1 MKQRFFICPKCGNI
15 VAFVKSSGAPVSCCG
30 GEMRE
35 LLPGTTEAAAEKHIP
50 VFTVDG
56 NTVTVEVG
64 SVAHPM
70 TEAHHIAWVS
80 LETKAGNQRKELDPT
95 GAPRVTFAIESG
107 DEVRAVYAYCNLHGL
122 WAATAD

>member
-15 VAFVKSSGAPVSCCG
+15 IAFVKNSGAPVSCCG

-35 LLPGTTEAAAEKHIP
+35 LLPGTTEAATEKHIP

-95 GAPRVTFAIESG
+95 GAPRVTFVMEAG

>member
-70 TEAHHIAWVS
+70 TEAHHIAWIS

-95 GAPRVTFAIESG
+95 GAPRVTFVMEAG

>member
-70 TEAHHIAWVS
+70 TEAHHIAWIS

-95 GAPRVTFAIESG
+95 GAPRVTFVMEAG
-107 DEVRAVYAYCNLHGL
+107 DEVRTVYAYCNLHGL

>member
-15 VAFVKSSGAPVSCCG
+15 VAFVKNSGAPVSCCG
-30 GEMRE
+30 GEMQE
-35 LLPGTTEAAAEKHIP
+35 LLPGTTEAATEKHIP

-70 TEAHHIAWVS
+70 TEAHHIAWIS

-95 GAPRVTFAIESG
+95 GAPRVTFVMEAG

>member
-80 LETKAGNQRKELDPT
+80 LETKAGNQRKELNPT
-95 GAPRVTFAIESG
+95 GAPRVTFVMEAG

-122 WAATAD
+122 WTATAD

>member
-15 VAFVKSSGAPVSCCG
+15 IAFVKSSGAPVSCCG

-35 LLPGTTEAAAEKHIP
+35 LLPGTTEAATEKHIP

-70 TEAHHIAWVS
+70 TEAHHIAWIS

-95 GAPRVTFAIESG
+95 GAPRFTFAIESG
-107 DEVRAVYAYCNLHGL
+107 DEVRAVYAFCNLHGL

>member
-95 GAPRVTFAIESG
+95 GAPRVTFVMEAG

>member
-15 VAFVKSSGAPVSCCG
+15 LAFVETSGAPVSCCG

-35 LLPGTTEAAAEKHIP
+35 LLPGTTEAATEKHIP

-95 GAPRVTFAIESG
+95 GAPRVTFVMEAG

>member
-1 MKQRFFICPKCGNI
+1 MPKPCR
-15 VAFVKSSGAPVSCCG
+15 SPAP
-30 GEMRE
+30 
-35 LLPGTTEAAAEKHIP
+35 P
-50 VFTVDG
+50 
-56 NTVTVEVG
+56 NN
-64 SVAHPM
+64 VAHPM

-95 GAPRVTFAIESG
+95 GAPRVTFVMEAG